1 VKPLSPPDTYGTL
14 EQEVNGLI
22 MNKYPTDTGQA
33 WRPNPPS
40 WVDRLT
46 AYIDH
51 LPLPAPTVYVL
62 VGLVAI
68 LLFALNDF
76 LTGQG
81 FLAVMRPFHIVFAV
95 EPIYAIAL
103 IWFLDN
109 RAAQAL
115 EKIKPLLNC
124 DQTGYEALRYQLTTL
139 PAGRALVASLA
150 GLSIGLAAVVIERAA
165 TPRAFAGMMLPGA
178 GRYFTEVWLLGTW
191 FVFGALFYHTYHQ
204 LRLISHIYTEHARI
218 DLDQSRPLYNFSQVS
233 ALTAI
238 GLLVLPYGWY
248 ATVPGLV
255 RDPVGIGFGLIFP
268 IFAVVAFISP
278 LVGVHRL
285 LVDAK
290 ERALAENAMA
300 LKIARTELYEL
311 VKTRALA
318 ATSELN
324 DTLLALRS
332 ERHALEHTPTWPW
345 QPDTLRSVIAAIL
358 LPLALWFIQWLL
370 GRLLEH

>member
-1 VKPLSPPDTYGTL
+1 
-14 EQEVNGLI
+14 
-22 MNKYPTDTGQA
+22 MNEHLPNTGQVL
-33 WRPNPPS
+33 RPYPPS
-40 WVDRLT
+40 WVDHLT
-46 AYIDH
+46 ARVAR
-51 LPLPAPTVYVL
+51 LPLPAVVVYAMA
-62 VGLVAI
+62 GLAAL

-76 LTGQG
+76 LSGLGLTAA
-81 FLAVMRPFHIVFAV
+81 LRPFHIVFAV
-95 EPIYAIAL
+95 EPIYAIFL
-103 IWFLDN
+103 IWFLDEQ
-109 RAAQAL
+109 AVQAL
-115 EKIKPLLNC
+115 EKIRPLLSS
-124 DQTGYEALRYQLTTL
+124 DEAAYENLRYRLTTI
-139 PAGRALVASLA
+139 PARPALAASLA
-150 GLSIGLAAVVIERAA
+150 GLAVGLAAVALERVAM
-165 TPRAFAGMMLPGA
+165 PRAFAGLMLPGT

-191 FVFGALFYHTYHQ
+191 FVFGVLFYHTYHQ

-233 ALTAI
+233 AWTAI

-248 ATVPGLV
+248 ATVPGLI

-268 IFAVVAFISP
+268 IFAVIAFISP

-290 ERALAENAMA
+290 EKALAENALV
-300 LKIARTELYEL
+300 LKTARAELYQFVRSHE
-311 VKTRALA
+311 LA

-324 DTLLALRS
+324 DTLTALRS

-370 GRLLEH
+370 GRLLAH

>member
-1 VKPLSPPDTYGTL
+1 
-14 EQEVNGLI
+14 
-22 MNKYPTDTGQA
+22 MNEDSIRTGGA
-33 WRPNPPS
+33 TRPYPPS

-46 AYIDH
+46 ACVDR

-62 VGLVAI
+62 VSLVAI

-81 FLAVMRPFHIVFAV
+81 FLAVLRPFHIVFAV
-95 EPIYAIAL
+95 EPIYAVVL
-103 IWFLDN
+103 IWFLDKQ
-109 RAAQAL
+109 AVHAL
-115 EKIKPLLNC
+115 EKIRPLLSS
-124 DQTGYEALRYQLTTL
+124 DEAAYENLRYRLTTI
-139 PAGRALVASLA
+139 PARPALAASLA
-150 GLSIGLAAVVIERAA
+150 GLAVGLAAVALERVAM
-165 TPRAFAGMMLPGA
+165 PRAFAGLMLPGN
-178 GRYFTEVWLLGTW
+178 GRYFTEVWLLSTW

-233 ALTAI
+233 AWTAI

-248 ATVPGLV
+248 ATVPGLI
-255 RDPVGIGFGLIFP
+255 RDPVGIGFGALFP
-268 IFAVVAFISP
+268 IFAAIAFISP
-278 LVGVHRL
+278 LMGVHRL

-290 ERALAENAMA
+290 ERALAENATA

-318 ATSELN
+318 ETSELN
-324 DTLLALRS
+324 DTLIALRS

>member
-1 VKPLSPPDTYGTL
+1 MNEYPP
-14 EQEVNGLI
+14 NI
-22 MNKYPTDTGQA
+22 GQA
-33 WRPNPPS
+33 MRSYPPS
-40 WVDRLT
+40 WVDHLT
-46 AYIDH
+46 TFVGR
-51 LPLPAPTVYVL
+51 LPLPALAVYVFA
-62 VGLVAI
+62 GLAAL
-68 LLFALNDF
+68 LLFALNDW
-76 LTGQG
+76 LNGLG
-81 FLAVMRPFHIVFAV
+81 FTAALGPFHSIFAV
-95 EPIYAIAL
+95 GPIYAITL
-103 IWFLDN
+103 IWFLDKQ
-109 RAAQAL
+109 AALAL
-115 EKIKPLLNC
+115 KKIRPLLTS
-124 DQTGYEALRYQLTTL
+124 DEAAYENLRYRLTTI
-139 PAGRALVASLA
+139 PAKATLAASLA
-150 GLSIGLAAVVIERAA
+150 GLTIGLAAVTLERVA
-165 TPRAFAGMMLPGA
+165 TPRAFAGLMLPGS

-233 ALTAI
+233 AWTAI

-248 ATVPGLV
+248 ATVPGLI

-268 IFAVVAFISP
+268 IFAVIAFISP

-300 LKIARTELYEL
+300 LKIARAELYEL
-311 VKTRALA
+311 VKIRALA
-318 ATSELN
+318 ATGELN
-324 DTLLALRS
+324 DTLIALRS